1 MDSNYIIQISK
12 LFPCLNQVNSIYS
25 LYSMLALILL
35 NVEMN
40 KTDRK
45 DQPPRCLHSS
55 EEGEKKEQVFIET

>member
-1 MDSNYIIQISK
+1 
-12 LFPCLNQVNSIYS
+12 
-25 LYSMLALILL
+25 MLAFILL

-45 DQPPRCLHSS
+45 DHPPRCLHSS